1 MNHREPKF
9 DLYSNADDNEI
20 RVKEGELKNE
30 QQFCSREK

>member
-1 MNHREPKF
+1 MNHRDTKY

-30 QQFCSREK
+30 QQFDSREK

>member
-30 QQFCSREK
+30 QQFDSREK